1 MATQLITVNS
11 VVASTNFN
19 VSAAQILA
27 NASDDSNSTSFQ
39 NTAANQPVTFGL
51 EGTGDYA
58 NLNSATSIVSIQP
71 IVTMSVGGKGA
82 ASVNTFFTV
91 DSSAVNV
98 TVLSTSAEP
107 PTDLSASVYTP
118 EAGLGGS
125 KLNALEFTITGNT
138 GTINVI
144 YRVRFLVT
152 YIAAAV
158 EMILAN
164 QYLGINGEMVLDSG
178 QINI

>member
-11 VVASTNFN
+11 VVASANFN
-19 VSAAQILA
+19 VSAAEILA

-39 NTAANQPVTFGL
+39 NTAGNQPVTFGL

-58 NLNSATSIVSIQP
+58 NLNSATSIESIQP
-71 IVTMSVGGKGA
+71 IVTMAAAGKGA

-91 DSSAVNV
+91 DSTAYNA
-98 TVLSTSAEP
+98 TVLSTASLSA
-107 PTDLSASVYTP
+107 TDLSASVYTP

-138 GTINVI
+138 NAINVI

-152 YIAAAV
+152 FTPAAADN
-158 EMILAN
+158 I
-164 QYLGINGEMVLDSG
+164 QYLGINGEMILDSG